1 MLVLKGEVYH
11 VPRWKPTNI
20 PWELMDLTSHR
31 VRFRHLTEG
40 EVKADL
46 EMPHLGKEEYKGW
59 IVLQKRSS
67 KSGTELKNL
76 KEMLDNF

>member
-1 MLVLKGEVYH
+1 
-11 VPRWKPTNI
+11 
-20 PWELMDLTSHR
+20 MDWTSHR

-59 IVLQKRSS
+59 IVFPKKIIKIRNRVEEFEGNVGQFL
-67 KSGTELKNL
+67 GGELW
-76 KEMLDNF
+76 